1 MAHIDLETLIST
13 GRHIQKGLKYRPSP
27 PNVFRSFE
35 VYDLDDVDEYYNWK
49 ELSIR
54 FLQQYGED
62 DPKRFIQYS
71 KEFEEHYY
79 LPKWISNMV
88 GVLEACKVIPTKQ
101 MAVLLEDSQRETE
114 VKTVLDL
121 ENDYLEF
128 VHSDRDVI
136 NSIKAIDAF
145 HKWHAAAS
153 VLFDKCFYPGDED
166 FVSFQSIDGSG
177 NGYSLNHEYDKIFT
191 VYQKLLSRIREGRG
205 VKYARSTHRRQVSSN
220 ALPDD
225 KISIFISYSHADKK
239 WLDKLERHLKVL
251 KRFIEPIEYWDDKKI
266 KGGDKWKEEIEK
278 AITKA
283 NVAILLVSTDF
294 LSSDFIATDEL
305 PPLLRKAEEE
315 GTRILPL
322 IVAPCAFTLSE
333 LSEFQAINDP
343 EKTLADLG
351 DNEAAIERTFLELVK
366 SIQELLPAY

>member
-1 MAHIDLETLIST
+1 MLIST
-13 GRHIQKGLKYRPSP
+13 GRHIQKGLKFRPSP
-27 PNVFRSFE
+27 PNVFRTFA

-62 DPKRFIQYS
+62 DSKRFIQYS
-71 KEFEEHYY
+71 KDFEEHYY

-88 GVLEACKVIPTKQ
+88 GVLEACKAMPTKQ
-101 MAVLLEDSQRETE
+101 MAVLIEDNQRDVEL
-114 VKTVLDL
+114 KNVLDL
-121 ENDYLEF
+121 ENNYLEY
-128 VHSDRDVI
+128 VHSDRDII
-136 NSIKAIDAF
+136 NSTKAIDAF
-145 HKWHAAAS
+145 HKWHAAAC
-153 VLFDKCFYPGDED
+153 VLFDKCFYSGDDD

-177 NGYSLNHEYDKIFT
+177 NGYSLNHEYDKVYT
-191 VYQKLLSRIREGRG
+191 VYQKLLSRIRDGRG
-205 VKYARSTHRRQVSSN
+205 VKYGRTVLRRQESN
-220 ALPDD
+220 TTHSGD
-225 KISIFISYSHADKK
+225 KTNIFISYSHADKK

-251 KRFIEPIEYWDDKKI
+251 KRYIGSIEYWDDKRL

-278 AITKA
+278 AINKA

-315 GTRILPL
+315 GTRILPI

-366 SIQELLPAY
+366 NIQELLPAF

>member
-1 MAHIDLETLIST
+1 MAHIDIEMLIST

-27 PNVFRSFE
+27 PNVLRTFA

-54 FLQQYGED
+54 FLQQYGVD
-62 DPKRFIQYS
+62 DSKRFIEYS

-88 GVLEACKVIPTKQ
+88 GVLEACKAMPTKQ
-101 MAVLLEDSQRETE
+101 MAVLFEDNQREVE
-114 VKTVLDL
+114 LKTVLDL
-121 ENDYLEF
+121 ENIYLGY
-128 VHSDRDVI
+128 VHSDRDII
-136 NSIKAIDAF
+136 NSSRAIDAF
-145 HKWHAAAS
+145 HKWHATAC

-166 FVSFQSIDGSG
+166 YVSFQNVDGRG
-177 NGYSLNHEYDKIFT
+177 NGYSLKHEYDKVYT

-205 VKYARSTHRRQVSSN
+205 VKYARIVHRRQESGASHSG
-220 ALPDD
+220 D
-225 KISIFISYSHADKK
+225 KTNIFISYSHADKK

-251 KRFIEPIEYWDDKKI
+251 ERLIGSVEYWDDKKL
-266 KGGDKWKEEIEK
+266 KGGDKWKDEIEK
-278 AITKA
+278 AIKKA

-322 IVAPCAFTLSE
+322 IVAPCAFTLSA

-351 DNEAAIERTFLELVK
+351 NNEAAIERMFLELVK
-366 SIQELLPAY
+366 NIQELLPVN

>member
-1 MAHIDLETLIST
+1 MEQIDLELLIST
-13 GRHIQKGLKYRPSP
+13 GRHIQKELKYRPSP
-27 PNVFRSFE
+27 PNVLRTFE
-35 VYDLDDVDEYYNWK
+35 VYDLNDVDEYYNWK

-62 DPKRFIQYS
+62 DSKRFAQYS

-79 LPKWISNMV
+79 LPKWISNML
-88 GVLEACKVIPTKQ
+88 GVLEACKAMPTKQ
-101 MAVLLEDSQRETE
+101 MAVLLEDSQRKAEI
-114 VKTVLDL
+114 KTVLDF
-121 ENDYLEF
+121 ENVYLSF
-128 VHSDRDVI
+128 VHSDKDVI
-136 NSIKAIDAF
+136 NSMKAIDAF
-145 HKWHAAAS
+145 HKWHAAAC

-177 NGYSLNHEYDKIFT
+177 NGYSLNHEYDKVYT
-191 VYQKLLSRIREGRG
+191 VYQKLLSRVRESRG
-205 VKYARSTHRRQVSSN
+205 VKYSRSVNRRQAPSN
-220 ALPDD
+220 ALPSE
-225 KISIFISYSHADKK
+225 KIRIFISYSHADKK
-239 WLDKLERHLKVL
+239 WLDRLERHLKVL
-251 KRFIEPIEYWDDKKI
+251 KRFIDPIEYWDDKQL
-266 KGGDKWKEEIEK
+266 KGGDKWKVEIEK
-278 AITKA
+278 AINKA

-366 SIQELLPAY
+366 NIQDFLPTD